1 VRVVTRTH
9 WSEFSSRTRRLIVIA
24 GAFDAVVRAAALVD
38 LARRPA
44 PEVRGSKRRWAFAV
58 VLINS
63 VGIAPLAYFVVERK
77 RAG

>member
-1 VRVVTRTH
+1 MRRVTRTR
-9 WSEFSSRTRRLIVIA
+9 WSELSPRARELIVI
-24 GAFDAVVRAAALVD
+24 GAAFEAVLKTAALVD

-44 PEVRGSKRRWAFAV
+44 AEVRGSKRRWAFAI

-63 VGIAPLAYFVVERK
+63 VGIAPLAYLVAGRK